1 MILLTSTSD
10 KIQVVT
16 SAAGQID
23 VHASYIDLAS
33 GTVSAGR
40 LNSRI
45 STATTTDIVAAPA
58 ASTTRNLKNLKVG
71 NNHATVTN
79 TVTVQHTD
87 GTNVIALEQATLAP
101 GERIGYEEGSGIR
114 VFDSAGR
121 EKITNLGLPAG
132 NSNLADVT
140 ANAAATYLT
149 GGNLNIGGR
158 IQAGSFFKWR
168 LRASKTATGTTAPTI
183 AVVTGPNATT
193 GDTARVTHTSTAIQ
207 TAAIDSGMFE
217 IDAIMRWPTPR
228 ASARFA
234 TSRPTARR
242 SRSGRATSSAWW
254 SRRAPAFG
262 RSKRSSSTRATWPP
276 ESWLTTGQMPRRW
289 SRSRGSTRTSLTS
302 RPRGRSTRSP

>member
-217 IDAIMRWPTPR
+217 IDATVR
-228 ASARFA
+228 AVGAGA
-234 TSRPTARR
+234 TVIQSSIRLDHALADAAGFGTFRYLTAN
-242 SRSGRATSSAWW
+242 SSAFTLGASDFIGLVVTPGAGVWTFQEVIIDAGNLA
-254 SRRAPAFG
+254 S
-262 RSKRSSSTRATWPP
+262 
-276 ESWLTTGQMPRRW
+276 
-289 SRSRGSTRTSLTS
+289 
-302 RPRGRSTRSP
+302 